1 MNRKGGGIISLIRG
15 YLVGFGGCPV
25 DKAERPVAESFIRNQ
40 RAFRQVRSAYL
51 ITQNVRR

>member
-25 DKAERPVAESFIRNQ
+25 DKAERLVAENFIRNQ